1 MTWKNLILSSLII
14 LLLLICIGGVSA
26 EENSTQ
32 SIELE
37 EIEDIKIENT
47 NELLKDSNESS
58 AVADEKKDPDFTI
71 SFDEEYIENSW
82 DRSEGPFLFIYPT
95 YENMTGNF
103 TVYLDNKKINFG
115 EVDDFKDPSA
125 EIPAPFYKLGDH
137 TIKVKYSGDDSY
149 KPLTKTHIFSVKK
162 AIINMI
168 NGEYVLGSD
177 DIGVKLVPDATGT
190 ITLYINGIKKKTIKV
205 TPLDSEAADVGFSNN
220 IPIELDKFITFGKS
234 YNVTVTFSGKV
245 DGKTLKES
253 KTGTI
258 TSVTYP
264 LEINV
269 YDYYYGH
276 DSENIFEISTPNDM
290 IKNNLNVFINGEKVP
305 VCKMED
311 SDYWTYYVNT
321 TDFRPGKYTIEVNY
335 TGDDKYPSKSVNS
348 TFEIFAD
355 IIISDYEIPYNSSID
370 VELTL
375 SENAEGN
382 LTVYIAKTDKIYEI
396 YDSQALKNGYAK
408 VNIKGDHIG
417 KYYIKAEYDGDYPIE
432 NVTDYSI
439 EIHPIITIPES
450 MVWGDDKYITIKTDK
465 EANGTLYFYRM
476 WKPYR
481 QVDVVNGSAK
491 ISLADLPSMTYYE
504 GETSI
509 TYKNSEYE
517 YEPWEYLLFVKPK
530 FTLTGPSSMYY
541 ADSATYSVKV
551 FGLNGK
557 ILKEKYVTFKIG
569 KTSVKVKTNSK
580 GIAKLKVPNT
590 VTPGKY
596 TVKVIYN
603 GFSTSKKLTVKQ
615 VLTLK
620 AVKVKKSAKKLV
632 LTATLKNKKV
642 IKNKQV
648 TFKFNGK
655 TYKTKTNS
663 KGIAKVT
670 IKSNI
675 LKKLKVGKKI
685 TYHATYVKDTVKKT
699 VKIKK

>member
-137 TIKVKYSGDDSY
+137 TIKVQYSGDDSY

-162 AIINMI
+162 VIINMI

-177 DIGVKLVPDATGT
+177 DIGVKLVPDASGT

-276 DSENIFEISTPNDM
+276 DSENIFEILTPNDI

-305 VCKMED
+305 VNKMED
-311 SDYWTYYVNT
+311 FDYWTYYVNT
-321 TDFRPGKYTIEVNY
+321 TDFRPGKYAIEVNY
-335 TGDDKYPSKSVNS
+335 TGDSKYPAKSVNS
-348 TFEIFAD
+348 TLEIFAD

-375 SENAEGN
+375 PENAEGN

-396 YDSQALKNGYAK
+396 YDSQTLKNGYAK

-417 KYYIKAEYDGDYPIE
+417 KYYIKAEYDGNYQIE

-450 MVWGDDKYITIKTDK
+450 MVWGDEKYITIKTDK
-465 EANGTLYFYRM
+465 EANGTLYFYRL
-476 WKPYR
+476 WKLYR
-481 QVDVVNGSAK
+481 QIDVVNGSAN
-491 ISLADLPSMTYYE
+491 ISLADLASMTYYE
-504 GETSI
+504 GETSL
-509 TYKNSEYE
+509 TYNNSEYE
-517 YEPWEYLLFVKPK
+517 YEPWDYWLVVKPK

-557 ILKEKYVTFKIG
+557 IIKEKYVTFKIG
-569 KTSVKVKTNSK
+569 KTSVKIKTNSK

-620 AVKVKKSAKKLV
+620 AVKVKKSSKKLV

-670 IKSNI
+670 IKSSI

-685 TYHATYVKDTVKKT
+685 TYQATYVKDTVKKT
-699 VKIKK
+699 VKVKK